1 MAEIF
6 SNWGLQIFAMVGVIS
21 IFGLIV
27 GFLCRIFYSGAGRA
41 GHGLCV
47 ATGLI
52 GTPIH
57 ELGHAFFCLL
67 FGHKIVEMRLFQPNS
82 EDGVLG
88 YVNHSYNPRN
98 VYHQIGN
105 FFIGVGPIVFGS
117 GALIGL
123 MALLIPDTLAL
134 VSSSVFVEGGSFE
147 SVLSA
152 FTNLFTAIFAGENF
166 STWQFWVFLV
176 LACLITLHMTLSP
189 ADIKG
194 SVVGVIYILVLLLI
208 VNVILYFVAYEA
220 MLAMTQVLVGV
231 GVTIACFLAIAG
243 IFSALMAAV
252 GIVLHLVIK

>member
-6 SNWGLQIFAMVGVIS
+6 SNWGLQVLSIVGVIS
-21 IFGLIV
+21 VFGLIV

-57 ELGHAFFCLL
+57 ELGHALFCLL

-117 GALIGL
+117 GALIAL
-123 MALLIPDTLAL
+123 MALLIPDTLTV
-134 VSSSVFVEGGSFE
+134 VSSSVFVEGGSLE
-147 SVLSA
+147 SVMDA
-152 FTNLFTAIFAGENF
+152 FGSLFTGIFSSENF

-194 SVVGVIYILVLLLI
+194 SIVGVVYIVVLLLLA
-208 VNVILYFVAYEA
+208 NVALYYLSYES
-220 MLAMTQVLVGV
+220 MIAMTNLLLGV
-231 GVTIACFLAIAG
+231 GVTIACFLAIAA
-243 IFSALMAAV
+243 IFSALMAV
-252 GIVLHLVIK
+252 IGIVLHIVIK